1 MSKKYR
7 ITIEGKAYEVEVEDI
22 GQGAPVQLSSP
33 VQVVAPAA
41 APAPAATAAPA
52 PSAAPAAAAAPLKTD
67 AVSGEALPAPMPG
80 TILSVVV
87 KAGQSVRKGEVLVIL
102 EAMKMENEIVAHHD
116 GVIAGVYVQKGSV
129 VNAGDPLVSFS

>member
-7 ITIEGKAYEVEVEDI
+7 ITVEGKAYEVEVEDI
-22 GQGAPVQLSSP
+22 GQGAPVQLSAP
-33 VQVVAPAA
+33 VQVAAPAA
-41 APAPAATAAPA
+41 APVTAAAPA
-52 PSAAPAAAAAPLKTD
+52 SQAAPAAPVAVKAD

-87 KAGQSVRKGEVLVIL
+87 KTGQSVRKGEVLVIL

>member
-1 MSKKYR
+1 
-7 ITIEGKAYEVEVEDI
+7 
-22 GQGAPVQLSSP
+22 
-33 VQVVAPAA
+33 
-41 APAPAATAAPA
+41 
-52 PSAAPAAAAAPLKTD
+52 
-67 AVSGEALPAPMPG
+67 MPG

-87 KAGQSVRKGEVLVIL
+87 KAGQSVRKGEVLLIL

>member
-7 ITIEGKAYEVEVEDI
+7 ITVEGKAYEVEVEDI
-22 GQGAPVQLSSP
+22 GQGAPVQTSSP
-33 VQVVAPAA
+33 VQVAAPVAPAA
-41 APAPAATAAPA
+41 TPAPAAAPA
-52 PSAAPAAAAAPLKTD
+52 PSAAPAA

-87 KAGQSVRKGEVLVIL
+87 KAGQSVRKGEVLLIL

>member
-7 ITIEGKAYEVEVEDI
+7 ITVEGKAYEVEVEDI

-33 VQVVAPAA
+33 VPVATPAPAASAPAAPAITPA
-41 APAPAATAAPA
+41 APAPVKA
-52 PSAAPAAAAAPLKTD
+52 SAVT
-67 AVSGEALPAPMPG
+67 GEALRAPMPG

-87 KAGQSVRKGEVLVIL
+87 KAGQNVRKGEVMLIL

-116 GVIAGVYVQKGSV
+116 GVIAEVYVQKGSV

>member
-7 ITIEGKAYEVEVEDI
+7 ITVEGKAYEVEVEDI
-22 GQGAPVQLSSP
+22 GQGVPVQLSSP
-33 VQVVAPAA
+33 VQSIAPTAAPAVAPAPAA
-41 APAPAATAAPA
+41 APAPAPV
-52 PSAAPAAAAAPLKTD
+52 KTD
-67 AVSGEALPAPMPG
+67 AVTGKVLPAPMPG

-87 KAGQSVRKGEVLVIL
+87 KEGQSVRKNEVLLIL

-116 GVIAGVYVQKGSV
+116 GVIAGVYVQKGSI